1 MPCSWR
7 DTSHIEELTGVFEG
21 HGEKEKEEN
30 FEEEQTFG
38 FYRKEIY
45 ENDDRV
51 LFLLTSKID
60 LQFWEKIP
68 CFFV

>member
-7 DTSHIEELTGVFEG
+7 DTSRIEELTGVFEG

-38 FYRKEIY
+38 SIAKKFMKTMIG
-45 ENDDRV
+45 
-51 LFLLTSKID
+51 
-60 LQFWEKIP
+60 
-68 CFFV
+68 FFFF